1 MSEIYSDASFERYKD
16 KCDSAIDEQLFDRI
30 VGLLNCESDPDG
42 EGRDLDIDSREKM
55 FEHFGSTG
63 DIGMLIMCIA
73 AVVAAIVCLVVY
85 KKGSR

>member
-30 VGLLNCESDPDG
+30 VGLLSCQSDPDG

-55 FEHFGSTG
+55 FEHFNSGLFWN
-63 DIGMLIMCIA
+63 IFFWVFVLA
-73 AVVAAIVCLVVY
+73 LLCLAGY
-85 KKGSR
+85 ALSRVKS